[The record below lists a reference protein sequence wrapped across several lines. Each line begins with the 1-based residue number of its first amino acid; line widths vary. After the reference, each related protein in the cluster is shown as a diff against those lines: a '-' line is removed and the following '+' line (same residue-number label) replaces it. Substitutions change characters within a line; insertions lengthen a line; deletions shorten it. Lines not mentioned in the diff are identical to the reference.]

1 MKIKVDENLP
11 KSILAILVDSGNDAM
26 DVYSQ
31 GMSGWKDDDLWS
43 AIQIEDRFLIT
54 ADKGFADIRKYK
66 PGSHA
71 GVLLLRPDQ
80 DGIKP
85 LTDLLNRV
93 LQTVEISSLASTITV
108 ATSANLRIR
117 RKNL

>member
-11 KSILAILVDSGNDAM
+11 KSILAILVDSGYDAK

-85 LTDLLNRV
+85 LTNLLNRV
-93 LQTVEISSLASTITV
+93 LQTVEISSMVSTITV
-108 ATSANLRIR
+108 ASSANIRIR
-117 RKNL
+117 RKNT